1 MSIQENTPEAWIK
14 ILPAA
19 KANDHKYTRGQVAVL
34 GGDEMTGA
42 ACLAADAAAKC
53 GAGLVTLIAQ
63 KQTISQILNP
73 NVVDPLPIYR
83 SFRPYIIARR
93 GYKID
98 QALKKGR
105 VACVIGPGLGDNAYA
120 QVREIILDILS
131 KGKSTPI
138 VIDADGLN
146 AFIGENENKVLSHA
160 LHEHSV
166 LTPHVGEFERFFP
179 HLANIVVED
188 RLEAV
193 SQAVRLLPG
202 GVLVLKGH
210 ETLIAQYK
218 DGEERVLINKVSSPY
233 LATAGSGDVLSGL
246 IAGLMAQG
254 MSGFEAAAAS
264 VWTHG
269 RASQNL
275 GSGLVAQDLVK
286 NIPIV
291 LKEMLGI

>member
-42 ACLAADAAAKC
+42 ACLVADAAARC

-63 KQTISQILNP
+63 KRSLLQIFNP
-73 NVVDPLPIYR
+73 NVIDPLPIYR

-93 GYKID
+93 DYNIEKA
-98 QALKKGR
+98 QKKGR
-105 VACVIGPGLGDNAYA
+105 VACVIGPGLGDNAYM
-120 QVREIILDILS
+120 QVREIILDVLG
-131 KGKSTPI
+131 KGENTPI

-146 AFIGENENKVLSHA
+146 AFIGENENKILCHA

-166 LTPHVGEFERFFP
+166 LTPHEGEFKKFFP
-179 HLANIVVED
+179 HLVNTVQED
-188 RLEAV
+188 RYEAV
-193 SQAVRLLPG
+193 SQAARLLAG

-218 DGEERVLINKVSSPY
+218 DGAERVLVNKVSSPY

-254 MSGFEAAAAS
+254 MPGFEAAAAS
-264 VWTHG
+264 VWMHG
-269 RASQNL
+269 RASQNI